1 VSRLSR
7 LGKGRAPS
15 VANATLFA
23 LLAVYAAAVVL
34 WLVVG
39 LVPALADASPS
50 FETTLRSWGY
60 GQDRFAALA
69 RNAIAAV
76 ADVRHGA
83 QVAVQ
88 YAFSLVN
95 LALAIFL
102 MWRRP
107 RDTTAR
113 LLAVAMLG
121 TAAAFNL
128 QAHSTRAIATPVF
141 SWVDAWHDLFHVLS
155 GVAYVYAVLLFPDGK
170 LVPRLPRWAQIVLYG
185 VGTFFVANVSLGG
198 TTSVATHPDFFV
210 GFFGLL
216 IPVVGV
222 LAQRY
227 RYRRASSVESRQQAR
242 LLLWALVPAFCVGAV
257 SVIAGADDDA
267 MFLVFAPLFAVVPI
281 VLFVGI
287 LRYRLWDIDLVINKT
302 LLYGSL
308 ASFIA
313 LVYVV
318 VVVGVASAVGR
329 RGEPN
334 AALSI
339 AATAIVAVTIQPVRE
354 RLQRLANRLVYGK
367 RATPYEVLSRFSERV
382 AETYATEHVAARM
395 ARMLVEGTGA
405 VRADVWLRVG
415 GALHLAASWPEQARP
430 EVEPVPLEP
439 TEDLPWISDVSRT
452 KAVQHHGELLGALAL
467 TKAPGEPLSS
477 ADDRLLADLASQ
489 AGVVLSNVRLT
500 AELETRLEEL
510 QASRQR
516 IVEAAYDARRRIERD
531 LHDGAQQ
538 HFVAL
543 SVNLRLARELAEE
556 DPNAAKVM
564 LDQLAA
570 DLREA
575 VQALRDLSHGIYP
588 PLLADGGLVPALS
601 AAATRSPI
609 AVEMT
614 AGEVGRHSPDIE
626 AAVYFCC
633 LEALQNAGKHAG
645 AGTRVTVGLWEHD
658 GALHLEIADNG
669 AGFDPVQAGPGAGLV
684 NMSDRLEA
692 LGGSVRIESKPGR
705 GTVVTGTVAIAI

>member
-1 VSRLSR
+1 MSRLSR

-34 WLVVG
+34 WLLVG

-257 SVIAGADDDA
+257 SVIAGARSDPGGDH
-267 MFLVFAPLFAVVPI
+267 LP
-281 VLFVGI
+281 
-287 LRYRLWDIDLVINKT
+287 
-302 LLYGSL
+302 
-308 ASFIA
+308 
-313 LVYVV
+313 
-318 VVVGVASAVGR
+318 VGR
-329 RGEPN
+329 R
-334 AALSI
+334 
-339 AATAIVAVTIQPVRE
+339 
-354 RLQRLANRLVYGK
+354 
-367 RATPYEVLSRFSERV
+367 
-382 AETYATEHVAARM
+382 
-395 ARMLVEGTGA
+395 
-405 VRADVWLRVG
+405 
-415 GALHLAASWPEQARP
+415 EQ
-430 EVEPVPLEP
+430 L
-439 TEDLPWISDVSRT
+439 
-452 KAVQHHGELLGALAL
+452 
-467 TKAPGEPLSS
+467 
-477 ADDRLLADLASQ
+477 
-489 AGVVLSNVRLT
+489 
-500 AELETRLEEL
+500 
-510 QASRQR
+510 
-516 IVEAAYDARRRIERD
+516 ARRRIGWVDE
-531 LHDGAQQ
+531 
-538 HFVAL
+538 
-543 SVNLRLARELAEE
+543 
-556 DPNAAKVM
+556 
-564 LDQLAA
+564 
-570 DLREA
+570 
-575 VQALRDLSHGIYP
+575 
-588 PLLADGGLVPALS
+588 
-601 AAATRSPI
+601 
-609 AVEMT
+609 
-614 AGEVGRHSPDIE
+614 EVGELRAARHDP
-626 AAVYFCC
+626 
-633 LEALQNAGKHAG
+633 LEG
-645 AGTRVTVGLWEHD
+645 R
-658 GALHLEIADNG
+658 
-669 AGFDPVQAGPGAGLV
+669 
-684 NMSDRLEA
+684 
-692 LGGSVRIESKPGR
+692 PGR
-705 GTVVTGTVAIAI
+705 GRDAIQLAVRPPASEVEVGVRDGMTGDAVPVEDRLHVAREPGYRRAVAGSHEHRRDDEHGAGARERGDHRAAVRKREILHCSSTAMKTQRPGSGFGMVARQRPGALSTECSSTVTPASGLTASV